1 MKTATNN
8 NIMAFLESN
17 PDLFK
22 EMGNI
27 GMGHACTALSQI
39 LGIKVNRSI
48 PAVWTLD
55 KEEAMGYFELFEGGS
70 IGVMLTL
77 HEDVGGAIVHI
88 VSLPFAA
95 KLIKKFFHKDVA
107 SVGEIDEM
115 SMSVVQEMTN
125 ITTGAF
131 VNSLSSMTGL
141 FIDISTPIFCTDLKE
156 RALADAHD
164 RVFMVENRFLTDMG
178 SISSE
183 LLFMPHRESLGLIA
197 QKLCERYGFTIP
209 DNI

>member
-1 MKTATNN
+1 MVDNS
-8 NIMAFLESN
+8 IMEFLERN

-27 GMGHACTALSQI
+27 GMGHACTALSGL

-48 PAVWTLD
+48 PAVWTLS
-55 KEEAMGYFELFEGGS
+55 KEEALGYFELFEGGS

-77 HEDVGGAIVHI
+77 HEDVGGAIIHI

-95 KLIKKFFHKDVA
+95 KLIKTFFMRDIA
-107 SVGEIDEM
+107 SICDISEIE
-115 SMSVVQEMTN
+115 MSVVQEMTN
-125 ITTGAF
+125 ITSGAF

-141 FIDISTPIFCTDLKE
+141 FIDISTPIFCADLKE
-156 RALADAHD
+156 QAFENAPEKI
-164 RVFMVENRFLTDMG
+164 FMVENRFLTDMG

-183 LLFMPHRESLGLIA
+183 LLFMPHRESLGIIA
-197 QKLCERYGFTIP
+197 QKLCERYGFSLPATIS
-209 DNI
+209 